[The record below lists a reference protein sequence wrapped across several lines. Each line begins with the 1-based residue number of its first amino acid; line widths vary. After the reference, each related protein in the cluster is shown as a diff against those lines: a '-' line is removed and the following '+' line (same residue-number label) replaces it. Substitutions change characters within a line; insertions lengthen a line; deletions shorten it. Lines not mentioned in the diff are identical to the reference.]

1 MKLHLEK
8 QTSQFNGNKLN
19 PLYLNSKFKNHLNNN
34 SNKYLKKPI
43 QNKSYKKVKKATN
56 HIKKVVLNNR
66 F

>member
-8 QTSQFNGNKLN
+8 QISQFNGKKLN
-19 PLYLNSKFKNHLNNN
+19 PLDLNFKFRNHLNNN
-34 SNKYLKKPI
+34 SNKYLKKPM
-43 QNKSYKKVKKATN
+43 QNKSYKKVKKVTN